1 MKKKSYIYILSLILL
16 LSIFFTGINTI
27 TSNTSDKLLVN
38 GTVNK
43 IDDIHIII
51 DCGHGGE
58 DGGAVATD
66 GTVEKDINLA
76 IGLVLEKFFLQGGFN
91 VTMTRREDVSL
102 HSESAESLREKK
114 VSDIHNRTDM
124 CNSDDNNILISIHQN
139 KFEDERYSGTQIF
152 YSPNNPESSVLAESI
167 RLSVTGLLQNE
178 NTRQCKESTSSIY
191 LLHNAKIPAVIVEC
205 GFLSNINERELL
217 KTEKYQCEMAYA
229 IYCGFLE
236 YYYNI
241 T

>member
-1 MKKKSYIYILSLILL
+1 MKRKSYIFILCLILL
-16 LSIFFTGINTI
+16 LSVFISGINAVT
-27 TSNTSDKLLVN
+27 TNTSDVSLVN
-38 GTVNK
+38 GTSVSTN
-43 IDDIHIII
+43 DIHIII

-76 IGLVLEKFFLQGGFN
+76 IGLILEKFFIQGGF
-91 VTMTRREDVSL
+91 DVSVTRKEDISL
-102 HSESAESLREKK
+102 YNESAQSLREKK
-114 VSDIHNRTDM
+114 VSDIHNRTEM
-124 CNSDDNNILISIHQN
+124 VNSDVSNILISIHQN
-139 KFEDERYSGTQIF
+139 KFEDEQYSGTQVF

-167 RLSVTGLLQNE
+167 RLSVTGLLQND